1 MVSKHF
7 VFLTVYSKSLYIAI
21 IDYERTCG
29 LWAKQKP
36 LMLTLSEKDFLTWIL
51 SPDRFL
57 STYFVY
63 DVFGD
68 DKNFGFYIVP
78 CVNTIGQEK
87 VPERRIGDLGM
98 EIILSSN
105 DFKILHLKENCIHDL
120 WLMIWFISFLMKFI
134 WKLMCACRNSVT
146 GWRVHTRVRLWIK
159 GSISINKYNWPYIL
173 SVPGAFWICAYYLM
187 PDTSL

>member
-36 LMLTLSEKDFLTWIL
+36 LMLTLSVKDFLTWIL

-68 DKNFGFYIVP
+68 DKNFRFYIVS

-98 EIILSSN
+98 EIILTERLSSN

-120 WLMIWFISFLMKFI
+120 WLMIWFIYKFFNEIYMKVNVCVQEFSH
-134 WKLMCACRNSVT
+134 WMESS
-146 GWRVHTRVRLWIK
+146 HK
-159 GSISINKYNWPYIL
+159 GSTLN
-173 SVPGAFWICAYYLM
+173 
-187 PDTSL
+187 